1 MLQKIID
8 NMMPILLMA
17 LVSMAAY
24 VWDFQGEYVHD
35 KAEMTGKILALETAL
50 STNGKLTDEL
60 ASFIYQTITDVDVA
74 NNELKHLANYLQEQ
88 NDQIENLRERRCP

>member
-1 MLQKIID
+1 MIKKILD

-35 KAEMTGKILALETAL
+35 KAEMTGKILALETELA
-50 STNGKLTDEL
+50 TNGKLTDEL
-60 ASFIYQTITDVDVA
+60 AAFIYQTITDVDVA
-74 NNELKHLANYLQEQ
+74 NNELKHLAHYLQEQ
-88 NDQIENLRERRCP
+88 RDQIEAIRQRNCP